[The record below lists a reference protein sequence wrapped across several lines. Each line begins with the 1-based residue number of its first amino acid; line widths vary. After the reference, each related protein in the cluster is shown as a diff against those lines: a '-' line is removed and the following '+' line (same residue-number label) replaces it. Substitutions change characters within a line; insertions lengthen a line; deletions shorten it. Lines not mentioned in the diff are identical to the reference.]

1 MPDDYASNPEGEFE
15 AKFRIGWQKLTKQE
29 FVEALTLAVLDKVR
43 SLRRDESE
51 KRARTHVAGADSP
64 L

>member
-1 MPDDYASNPEGEFE
+1 MSDDHASNSEGDIE

-29 FVEALTLAVLDKVR
+29 FVEALTMAVLDKVR

-51 KRARTHVAGADSP
+51 KRARAQVAGADSP

>member
-1 MPDDYASNPEGEFE
+1 MIMPAIRQGEIE

-29 FVEALTLAVLDKVR
+29 FVEALTMAVLDKVR
-43 SLRRDESE
+43 NLRRDELE
-51 KRARTHVAGADSP
+51 KRARAQVAGADSP

>member
-1 MPDDYASNPEGEFE
+1 MSDDHASNPEGEIE

-29 FVEALTLAVLDKVR
+29 FVEALTMAVLDKVR

-51 KRARTHVAGADSP
+51 KRARAQVAGADSP